1 MSKNNKNT
9 KVFLAEIQAI
19 IRAPLTLTV
28 NIKPDWTLGVDDA
41 KAKSTTTPPEAS
53 ADTCNKIA
61 STFERDGMRAEDV
74 GLSRNLQFF
83 KTRGIVEVTSKVACT
98 TIYQPEKFSLC
109 IFFLPANAVLPL
121 HNHPGMTVFSKLLL
135 GKVHAY

>member
-19 IRAPLTLTV
+19 IRVPLTLTV

-41 KAKSTTTPPEAS
+41 KAKSTITPPEAS

-61 STFERDGMRAEDV
+61 STFEREN
-74 GLSRNLQFF
+74 SKKHRNTMEQDIS
-83 KTRGIVEVTSKVACT
+83 KTVAT
-98 TIYQPEKFSLC
+98 YKF
-109 IFFLPANAVLPL
+109 
-121 HNHPGMTVFSKLLL
+121 
-135 GKVHAY
+135 